1 MKIVVLDANTLGN
14 DIHLEKFPLLRNAE
28 IFPAT
33 KPEEVS
39 DRISDCEVIVL
50 NKVKLSE
57 KNLSLAKNLQLI
69 CITATGYD
77 NVDVEYCKNRGI
89 YVCNVVGYSTESVAQ
104 VTVATAL
111 SLWMH
116 LSCFERYV
124 RDGRYTASGVQ
135 NCLYPA
141 FLELNG
147 KTWGI
152 IGYGNI
158 GKKVGEIARAIGCR
172 VIYMRRSEDQNA
184 MPLDTILREA
194 DIISV
199 HTPLSEETRHLIG
212 KEELSKMKPGAILVN
227 AARGAV
233 LDEEAVCEAILNET
247 LAGFGTDV
255 YSTEPIPAGHPFEKL
270 YHSDRVLFTP
280 HMAWGAYEARRRCI
294 EEIEENI
301 RAYFAGEKRNRVV

>member
-57 KNLSLAKNLQLI
+57 KNLSQAKNLQLI

-89 YVCNVVGYSTESVAQ
+89 AVCNVVGYSTDSVAQ

-116 LSCFERYV
+116 LSYFERYV

-141 FLELNG
+141 FLELTG

-255 YSTEPIPAGHPFEKL
+255 YSTEPIPTGHPFEKL

-280 HMAWGAYEARRRCI
+280 HMAWGSYEARRRCI